1 MSKVYIV
8 FLYHEYIVNG
18 RISHLRTI
26 NRGLLIRNLE
36 LVNKGMLINTPWRL
50 VHNSNYFV
58 AMIIISKYYP
68 HASLW
73 TAATYVPKLTF
84 WSSILSIRYHL
95 EQNVTIQ
102 FIDVATYLF
111 GISLGVLFGGKC
123 MKNQTLSKKFIKYG
137 IGFLICGG
145 QTWKLGILIKLSP
158 YLDNE
163 LGTPLCMFLSL
174 QVHD

>member
-1 MSKVYIV
+1 MC
-8 FLYHEYIVNG
+8 
-18 RISHLRTI
+18 
-26 NRGLLIRNLE
+26 
-36 LVNKGMLINTPWRL
+36 
-50 VHNSNYFV
+50 
-58 AMIIISKYYP
+58 KYYP

-73 TAATYVPKLTF
+73 TAATYIPKSTF

-137 IGFLICGG
+137 IGFLIYGG
-145 QTWKLGILIKLSP
+145 QT
-158 YLDNE
+158 
-163 LGTPLCMFLSL
+163 
-174 QVHD
+174 